1 MQKNSIFNFSYSY
14 LNLPEKFH
22 SITKISSFPKLETF
36 VINKKLFKSLNIL
49 IDKKDDLA
57 NILAGKEKY
66 NKSFSQAYAGHQ
78 FGNFTNLGDGRAII
92 IGEHVT
98 KNKQLLDIQ
107 LKGSGITP
115 YSRNGDGKATLK
127 SMLREYIISEAMHNL
142 NIPSSRSLAIIS
154 TGEYIYRQ
162 TKEKGAILARIMN
175 SHIRVGTFEYASYL
189 CSEDELKNLTTY
201 TINRLYPE
209 LKKHKNPALALL
221 NIVMEKQ
228 IDLIVNWMRVG
239 FIHGVMNT
247 DNTSIYGETF
257 DYGPCAFINSY
268 NPEKTYSSIDY
279 NKRYS
284 FGNQP
289 MVLKWN
295 ISRFAESLIPIIHK
309 NKEKSI
315 ELAQS
320 LINQFD
326 KSWNKKFYKMM
337 LSKIGIKT
345 YEKKLFPLIDE
356 LLDIMKKNK
365 LDYTNTFLA
374 ISQNYFDKNILIK
387 ESNFALWI
395 KKWKASINKYS
406 SKEEAKRLMKKN
418 NPFIIP
424 RNHLVEE
431 ALFEAENGNLKP
443 FQNLID
449 VIENPYKQRD
459 NLEKFIEPPEHK
471 FEERFQTFCGT

>member
-1 MQKNSIFNFSYSY
+1 MQKNSMFKFSYSY

-22 SITKISSFPKLETF
+22 SITEIPSFPKLETF

-98 KNKQLLDIQ
+98 KNKRLLDIQ

-201 TINRLYPE
+201 TIDRLYPE
-209 LKKHKNPALALL
+209 LKNHKNPTLALL
-221 NIVMEKQ
+221 NSVMEKQ

-268 NPEKTYSSIDY
+268 DPDKTYSSIDFRMSIFY
-279 NKRYS
+279 C
-284 FGNQP
+284 NQ
-289 MVLKWN
+289 L
-295 ISRFAESLIPIIHK
+295 
-309 NKEKSI
+309 
-315 ELAQS
+315 
-320 LINQFD
+320 
-326 KSWNKKFYKMM
+326 
-337 LSKIGIKT
+337 
-345 YEKKLFPLIDE
+345 
-356 LLDIMKKNK
+356 
-365 LDYTNTFLA
+365 
-374 ISQNYFDKNILIK
+374 NYMF
-387 ESNFALWI
+387 
-395 KKWKASINKYS
+395 
-406 SKEEAKRLMKKN
+406 
-418 NPFIIP
+418 
-424 RNHLVEE
+424 
-431 ALFEAENGNLKP
+431 
-443 FQNLID
+443 FQGYMCL
-449 VIENPYKQRD
+449 
-459 NLEKFIEPPEHK
+459 
-471 FEERFQTFCGT
+471 